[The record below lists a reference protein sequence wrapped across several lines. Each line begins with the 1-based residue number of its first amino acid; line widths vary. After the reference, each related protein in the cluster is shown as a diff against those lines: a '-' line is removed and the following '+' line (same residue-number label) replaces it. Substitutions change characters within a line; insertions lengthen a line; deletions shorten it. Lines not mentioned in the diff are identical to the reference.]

1 MTSEIKSEWKVM
13 SNTINGERMYVVYRL
28 IDKNAVDHSGNR
40 EYFGCYVTDHE
51 YAEFTADRL
60 NKQEEVANEEPQETG
75 SSRDQ
80 SGADMQSDR
89 PDYTNC
95 CSDGD
100 DINRKFHGMTINDLV
115 TRAHSNAKAH
125 GWHEPE
131 RTFGEL
137 IALCHSELSEALE
150 EYRNGREPTDC
161 YYICYKCEKG
171 PCALNSE
178 YGADEYTCNPTPSA
192 KPEGI
197 AVELADVVIRIA
209 DMCGLYGID
218 LEEAIADKMAY
229 NEKRPMRHG
238 GKVI

>member
-1 MTSEIKSEWKVM
+1 MNNKPL
-13 SNTINGERMYVVYRL
+13 TI
-28 IDKNAVDHSGNR
+28 
-40 EYFGCYVTDHE
+40 TD
-51 YAEFTADRL
+51 L
-60 NKQEEVANEEPQETG
+60 
-75 SSRDQ
+75 
-80 SGADMQSDR
+80 
-89 PDYTNC
+89 
-95 CSDGD
+95 
-100 DINRKFHGMTINDLV
+100 IND
-115 TRAHSNAKAH
+115 AHQNAKAH

-161 YYICYKCEKG
+161 YYVCNKCEKG

-178 YGADEYTCNPTPSA
+178 YGADEYTCTPTPSE

-197 AVELADVVIRIA
+197 AIELADVVIRIA

-218 LEEAIADKMAY
+218 LEEALKDKMAY
-229 NEKRPMRHG
+229 NESRPMRHG